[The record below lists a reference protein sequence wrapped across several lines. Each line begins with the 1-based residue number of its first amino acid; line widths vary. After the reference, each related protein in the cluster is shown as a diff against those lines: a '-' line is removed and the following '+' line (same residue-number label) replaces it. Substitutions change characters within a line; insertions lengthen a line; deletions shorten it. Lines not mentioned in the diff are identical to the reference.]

1 MAAHFGTRFKQAL
14 RLMPSVW
21 IGLAAVQAHAAD
33 DAKTV
38 VAPSDPAEIV
48 VTATRQAEP
57 LSKIAAS
64 VSALNEAALDRRGIK
79 NVADIALMTPGLT
92 LNPNGFGSQADISI
106 RGISSQVGSATTG
119 IYIDDTPV
127 QTRVV
132 GYSSTNTY
140 PLVFDLDRV
149 EVLRGP
155 QGTLFGSGAE
165 GGAVRFIT
173 PEPSLTKTSVYA
185 RAELTAT
192 KGGDPGGE
200 VGVAFGAPIIRDV
213 LGFRASIWTQ
223 HEGGYI
229 DRQDRNPELTGS
241 APIERNANH
250 AQSVV
255 GRFALKW
262 QAAPNLVIAPSVLLQ
277 DRKIHDIS
285 TFWEGADEPDGK
297 LVNGQPL
304 AQPDHDRFVLPAVR
318 AQLDLPGVTVISNT
332 SFFAR
337 VDDAIDDYSTLV
349 PAVFN
354 PIFNPA
360 QTGPMVNF
368 VPGDP
373 GYAAYAQMR
382 NVQTSW
388 TQELRAQSS
397 DKAARLSWVVGLF
410 ASTSQQ
416 RSYENI
422 VDPKT
427 AEVIGGPPADLLG
440 QALIANTY
448 SLVANSQG
456 RDRQIAAFGEVNYHL
471 TDALKLTAGLRVARA
486 TFIGQSYATGPF
498 VGATV
503 VGPRTSTTETPV
515 TPKFGVSYQTD
526 KTLYYAIA
534 AKGYRIGGSNA
545 PLSDFCDIGAQG
557 YARVPDTYKSD
568 SLWSYELGAKT
579 KLIALKDLAPFVQ
592 DCIHRFGIKHGE
604 WLAVTGWNF
613 SKGNEPDAQTPN
625 LRAALDRASRDLPV
639 TLLGNDGHHGAYNS
653 VALARAHTPA
663 GKAIGFSKATLAT
676 VFAAQSKI
684 IGVDAAGEP
693 DGTVNEDARDM
704 MDSPDLITVSLNALM
719 KHPEKVSERLAKSG
733 ITAVQDALVVPAT
746 VPYYELLR
754 KSGLMT
760 FRANLMQLYNPEAFR
775 NAAGAIDYPAVI
787 TLAKSYRTKFAG
799 DDLIRAE
806 ALKIFA
812 DGVLEANPYATPPAL
827 PDAPK
832 LTPYL
837 QPTFGPGP
845 DGKLMVTGYVDTAST
860 LCADVRANP
869 ARYAD
874 GAGFARAH
882 GYLPAQ
888 CALSQ
893 GQLQHDRQVIL
904 DYAKAAHLA
913 GFTLHIHAISDAAVR
928 TAIDAIE
935 GARAADGNDHTPD
948 TIAHLQLVTPE
959 DVARIGRDHLFLA
972 YTYSWANADPDY
984 DLVTIPFFEHV
995 TGTGYKAF
1003 HDPAFKYEHEF
1014 YPVRETR
1021 DAGGI
1026 LVAGSDAPV
1035 NTPDPQPFVNMQL
1048 AITRAVPGEPAASIG
1063 QHITLHEALQAYT
1076 IDGARAMGRDREF
1089 GSLTMGKSADF
1100 IVIDQDVF
1108 ALERAGKADAIGTTR
1123 VLKTWFRGKLVYTLA
1138 KP

>member
-33 DAKTV
+33 DARTV

-192 KGGDPGGE
+192 RGGDPGGE

-229 DRQDRNPELTGS
+229 DRQDRNPELNGT

-354 PIFNPA
+354 PIFNPKFNSG

-368 VPGDP
+368 VSGDP

-422 VDPKT
+422 IDPKM

-440 QALIANTY
+440 QPLIDNTY

-557 YARVPDTYKSD
+557 YAGVPDTYKSD

-579 KLIALKDLAPFVQ
+579 KLFDRHLEVSASVYHVDWKNIQQLIYVSNCAQQFV
-592 DCIHRFGIKHGE
+592 DNVGKAKSNGF
-604 WLAVTGWNF
+604 
-613 SKGNEPDAQTPN
+613 DAQIT
-625 LRAALDRASRDLPV
+625 
-639 TLLGNDGHHGAYNS
+639 
-653 VALARAHTPA
+653 ARPFA
-663 GKAIGFSKATLAT
+663 GFS
-676 VFAAQSKI
+676 
-684 IGVDAAGEP
+684 
-693 DGTVNEDARDM
+693 
-704 MDSPDLITVSLNALM
+704 
-719 KHPEKVSERLAKSG
+719 
-733 ITAVQDALVVPAT
+733 
-746 VPYYELLR
+746 
-754 KSGLMT
+754 
-760 FRANLMQLYNPEAFR
+760 
-775 NAAGAIDYPAVI
+775 
-787 TLAKSYRTKFAG
+787 
-799 DDLIRAE
+799 
-806 ALKIFA
+806 
-812 DGVLEANPYATPPAL
+812 
-827 PDAPK
+827 
-832 LTPYL
+832 
-837 QPTFGPGP
+837 
-845 DGKLMVTGYVDTAST
+845 
-860 LCADVRANP
+860 
-869 ARYAD
+869 
-874 GAGFARAH
+874 
-882 GYLPAQ
+882 
-888 CALSQ
+888 
-893 GQLQHDRQVIL
+893 
-904 DYAKAAHLA
+904 
-913 GFTLHIHAISDAAVR
+913 
-928 TAIDAIE
+928 
-935 GARAADGNDHTPD
+935 
-948 TIAHLQLVTPE
+948 
-959 DVARIGRDHLFLA
+959 
-972 YTYSWANADPDY
+972 
-984 DLVTIPFFEHV
+984 
-995 TGTGYKAF
+995 
-1003 HDPAFKYEHEF
+1003 
-1014 YPVRETR
+1014 
-1021 DAGGI
+1021 
-1026 LVAGSDAPV
+1026 
-1035 NTPDPQPFVNMQL
+1035 
-1048 AITRAVPGEPAASIG
+1048 
-1063 QHITLHEALQAYT
+1063 
-1076 IDGARAMGRDREF
+1076 IDGAIGYTSATFTQTVPGLVQKGNHIDTQPWSGTVGVNYEHAVTAAVSGYGRLDYTYHSRSAMTPV
-1089 GSLTMGKSADF
+1089 L
-1100 IVIDQDVF
+1100 DQNNGGFDPA
-1108 ALERAGKADAIGTTR
+1108 ALPAPETQLVDLRAGARFGAADVSAFVNNLFNTRPLLTRYSEVIGNPVHRDFT
-1123 VLKTWFRGKLVYTLA
+1123 FRPRTIGVTATYRY
-1138 KP
+1138 